1 MFHIAV
7 AGSSLQ
13 LLATTIM
20 YNFTNYK
27 IQLWQPGYHS
37 LTSIGSVNTCVHG
50 PSFARLYSNHSHDL
64 RDTISA
70 LAQPCL

>member
-7 AGSSLQ
+7 AGNSLQ
-13 LLATTIM
+13 LCT
-20 YNFTNYK
+20 NFTKFNYK
-27 IQLWQPGYHS
+27 IQLWQPGYYS

-64 RDTISA
+64 QDTLSA

>member
-13 LLATTIM
+13 LLQQLCT
-20 YNFTNYK
+20 NFTNYK
-27 IQLWQPGYHS
+27 IQLWQPGYYS
-37 LTSIGSVNTCVHG
+37 LTSVGSVNTCVHG

-64 RDTISA
+64 QDTLSA